1 MLLDHSRVR
10 IDSRLNH
17 VRELFFTDEY
27 RVKSESVCISKLV
40 QRSYDFIS
48 LLLKLI
54 NTGNLGNFIDAWN
67 NISNERSLKFI
78 KKDVKLKT
86 TTRF

>member
-1 MLLDHSRVR
+1 MS
-10 IDSRLNH
+10 
-17 VRELFFTDEY
+17 RELFFTDEY

-54 NTGNLGNFIDAWN
+54 NTGNLENFIDAWN

>member
-1 MLLDHSRVR
+1 MS
-10 IDSRLNH
+10 
-17 VRELFFTDEY
+17 RELFFTDEY
-27 RVKSESVCISKLV
+27 RVKNESVCISKLV